1 MSITTCLK
9 HKMVRDTEAVRSLIR
24 NSRLIVGALLIFF
37 LPNVPAIATPFID
50 ADNSYQASKEQSG
63 TTREIESQAPTA
75 PTTLGPRMQAA
86 LDYVKDRYSVSKEAM
101 LPLFEAVQQFA
112 HEYRMDPLLILAV
125 IGVESKFNPLAKS
138 ADGAHG
144 LMQIIPRFHLD
155 KVPNGAGVKGFLDPI
170 INIKVGTR
178 ILKEAIERQKN
189 VIAGLQAYSGSSGV
203 GSRYAN
209 KVLAE
214 KARLEVAIK

>member
-9 HKMVRDTEAVRSLIR
+9 RTMVRDTDAALSLVK
-24 NSRLIVGALLIFF
+24 NSRLIIGTLLAFA
-37 LPNVPAIATPFID
+37 VPHVSANATPFRD
-50 ADNSYQASKEQSG
+50 TDNSYLAITEQSD
-63 TTREIESQAPTA
+63 TSEENASLATSAS
-75 PTTLGPRMQAA
+75 TTLGPRMQAA
-86 LDYVKDRYSVSKEAM
+86 LDYVKNRYNVSREAM
-101 LPLFEAVQQFA
+101 LPLFEAVQEFGN
-112 HEYRMDPLLILAV
+112 EYRMDPLLILAV
-125 IGVESKFNPLAKS
+125 IAVESRFNPLAKS

-170 INIKVGTR
+170 INVKVGTR
-178 ILKEAIERQKN
+178 ILKEAIQRHGN

-203 GSRYAN
+203 GRRYAN

-214 KARLEVAIK
+214 KARLEIATN